1 MPNRNQDIE
10 SHFLNLVRIG
20 ACPDT
25 SYAADD
31 EEECPTELNTF
42 NSSGGFMVVANDKL
56 SVQYTSVNLHG
67 HDVGVVQ
74 ANCPAPV
81 KRIVYYFEMTV
92 KNAGVKGQVAIGFT
106 TDSFKKKRQPGW
118 EANSFGYHGDDGVL
132 YRGHGRGD
140 PFGPTYTTGDT
151 VGCGINY
158 ASQEIFFTKNGTE
171 VGKTSK
177 NIKDPLYPT
186 IAVHSQNEEVSVN
199 FGKEPF
205 IFDLKRFETLERM
218 KQQAMIEE
226 VSLPEN
232 ISYSIVRSYLVHYG
246 YEDTLKAYDSATNI
260 SETHANASSENG
272 IAKHDDMY
280 QLSQRRII
288 REIIRSG
295 NIDAAFEKLE
305 TWYPKITEDTCT
317 IGYFLLHCQKF
328 IELTKAGK
336 LEDAVRYAQLK
347 LVKYFG
353 LPGYEDV
360 VKDCVTLLAYVKP
373 DNTPVGYLLKD
384 SQRDIVADTVNAHIL
399 SLNPSLTDSQ
409 SCLYSNLERLIRQL
423 TACCLERRHSNG
435 DQGEAFCL
443 PRLLNT
449 SK

>member
-25 SYAADD
+25 SYAADDD

-158 ASQEIFFTKNGTE
+158 ALQEIFFT
-171 VGKTSK
+171 
-177 NIKDPLYPT
+177 
-186 IAVHSQNEEVSVN
+186 
-199 FGKEPF
+199 
-205 IFDLKRFETLERM
+205 
-218 KQQAMIEE
+218 
-226 VSLPEN
+226 
-232 ISYSIVRSYLVHYG
+232 
-246 YEDTLKAYDSATNI
+246 
-260 SETHANASSENG
+260 
-272 IAKHDDMY
+272 
-280 QLSQRRII
+280 
-288 REIIRSG
+288 
-295 NIDAAFEKLE
+295 
-305 TWYPKITEDTCT
+305 
-317 IGYFLLHCQKF
+317 
-328 IELTKAGK
+328 
-336 LEDAVRYAQLK
+336 
-347 LVKYFG
+347 
-353 LPGYEDV
+353 
-360 VKDCVTLLAYVKP
+360 
-373 DNTPVGYLLKD
+373 
-384 SQRDIVADTVNAHIL
+384 
-399 SLNPSLTDSQ
+399 
-409 SCLYSNLERLIRQL
+409 
-423 TACCLERRHSNG
+423 
-435 DQGEAFCL
+435 
-443 PRLLNT
+443 
-449 SK
+449 